1 MTAGVATL
9 RTELPKLA
17 AFARR
22 DFLVLL
28 SYRVG
33 FLTDVLQLCAHV
45 LLFGLIGQLVDPALL
60 PSYGGEPTGY
70 LEFVAIGALLS
81 LVFGML
87 LERVASAIRME
98 QMIGTLEALLVTPV
112 RAFTLQAGS
121 VAFDAVQ
128 VPFRM
133 ALFLTAIAVTAGLDL
148 DAGGALPAVVVLAA
162 FMPFVWGLGLVSA
175 AAIVTFRRG
184 GGMTA
189 VAGMVLGL
197 SSGAYFPLSVLPG
210 WLAGVLAWNPMA
222 IALEAMR
229 SALIGGEGWDVVGRD
244 VLLLT
249 PMSLLTVL
257 AGSFAFQAA
266 VARERRRGSLGMY

>member
-1 MTAGVATL
+1 
-9 RTELPKLA
+9 
-17 AFARR
+17 
-22 DFLVLL
+22 
-28 SYRVG
+28 
-33 FLTDVLQLCAHV
+33 
-45 LLFGLIGQLVDPALL
+45 
-60 PSYGGEPTGY
+60 
-70 LEFVAIGALLS
+70 
-81 LVFGML
+81 
-87 LERVASAIRME
+87 
-98 QMIGTLEALLVTPV
+98 
-112 RAFTLQAGS
+112 
-121 VAFDAVQ
+121 
-128 VPFRM
+128 
-133 ALFLTAIAVTAGLDL
+133 
-148 DAGGALPAVVVLAA
+148 VLAA

-210 WLAGVLAWNPMA
+210 WLADVLAWNPMA

-229 SALIGGEGWDVVGRD
+229 SALIGGEGWDVVGPD

-249 PMSLLTVL
+249 PMSVLTVL